1 LGNLYVLGSELSV
14 RELIVVDGR
23 SGSGKTQWASN
34 LASARGFEVLSLD
47 EVYPGWDGLD
57 AGQALVSRHLLPQWF
72 ECGEVDVPQWDW
84 VHATYRRVRR
94 LVSLHG
100 LIIEGCG
107 SLTEVTATQASESV
121 WLEAS
126 DDERFER
133 AMARDG
139 ESYRPHW
146 RRWALQEERFL
157 ALHHSPERAGQVI
170 ET

>member
-1 LGNLYVLGSELSV
+1 MSV

-23 SGSGKTQWASN
+23 SGSGKTQWAEN
-34 LASARGFEVLSLD
+34 LASETGFEVLSLD

-57 AGQALVSRHLLPQWF
+57 AGQALVARVLLPQWL

-84 VHATYRRVRR
+84 DRAAYRSVRR
-94 LVSLHG
+94 LVSHRG

-107 SLTEVTATQASESV
+107 ALTAITASRASESV

-126 DDERFER
+126 DDVRYAR

-139 ESYRPHW
+139 ESYRPYW
-146 RRWALQEERFL
+146 QRWALQEERFL
-157 ALHHSPERAGQVI
+157 SLHRSPQLATQV
-170 ET
+170 TKT

>member
-1 LGNLYVLGSELSV
+1 MSV

-23 SGSGKTQWASN
+23 SGSGKTQWAN
-34 LASARGFEVLSLD
+34 GLASATGFEVLSLD

-57 AGQALVSRHLLPQWF
+57 AGQALVSLHLLPQWV

-84 VHATYRRVRR
+84 VHATYRSVRR
-94 LVSLHG
+94 LVSPRG

-107 SLTEVTATQASESV
+107 ALTKVTATAASESV

-126 DDERFER
+126 DDVRFDR
-133 AMARDG
+133 AMSRDG

-157 ALHHSPERAGQVI
+157 SLHRSPELAARVI

>member
-1 LGNLYVLGSELSV
+1 M

-23 SGSGKTQWASN
+23 SGSGKTQWAST
-34 LASARGFEVLSLD
+34 LATAKGFEVLSLD

-72 ECGEVDVPQWDW
+72 EYGEVDVPQWDW
-84 VHATYRRVRR
+84 VDKTYRRVRR
-94 LVSLHG
+94 LVSPHG

-139 ESYRPHW
+139 ESYRPYW

-157 ALHHSPERAGQVI
+157 ALHHSPERARQVI